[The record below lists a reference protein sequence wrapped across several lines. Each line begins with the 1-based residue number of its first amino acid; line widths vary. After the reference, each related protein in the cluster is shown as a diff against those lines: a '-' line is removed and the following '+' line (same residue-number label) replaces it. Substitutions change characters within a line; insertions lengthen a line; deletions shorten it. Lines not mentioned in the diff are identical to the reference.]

1 MDLSK
6 NAQIDLLYLTNPN
19 FKIKYNKEISK
30 IVDEEDIKFYRKRI
44 LQDTKQQLRGEVI
57 NKDIQ
62 NVFHLYANE
71 LIKHYKFIDKK
82 KLIQEEYKDLPKKK
96 QKKPKNFKLKNENEL
111 LMKKPEIVKKTIKDF
126 IPIIVKERKKKKMI
140 IPKQKKYDIK
150 NPKNREKEK
159 SKQFIT
165 NAKKNKKEKK

>member
-6 NAQIDLLYLTNPN
+6 NTQIDLLYLTNPN
-19 FKIKYNKEISK
+19 FKIKYNKENEH
-30 IVDEEDIKFYRKRI
+30 IVDKEDIKFYRKRI
-44 LQDTKQQLRGEVI
+44 LQDTKQHLRGDII
-57 NKDIQ
+57 NEDIQ
-62 NVFHLYANE
+62 NVFYRYANE

-82 KLIQEEYKDLPKKK
+82 ELIQEEYKDLPKKK
-96 QKKPKNFKLKNENEL
+96 QKDPKNFKLKNENEL

-126 IPIIVKERKKKKMI
+126 IPIVVKERKKKKII

>member
-6 NAQIDLLYLTNPN
+6 NTQIDLLYLTNPN

-30 IVDEEDIKFYRKRI
+30 IVDEEDVKFYRKRI

-57 NKDIQ
+57 N
-62 NVFHLYANE
+62 E
-71 LIKHYKFIDKK
+71 
-82 KLIQEEYKDLPKKK
+82 
-96 QKKPKNFKLKNENEL
+96 
-111 LMKKPEIVKKTIKDF
+111 
-126 IPIIVKERKKKKMI
+126 
-140 IPKQKKYDIK
+140 DIK

>member
-6 NAQIDLLYLTNPN
+6 NTQIDLLYLTNPN
-19 FKIKYNKEISK
+19 FKIKYNKENEH
-30 IVDEEDIKFYRKRI
+30 IVDKEDIKFYRKRI
-44 LQDTKQQLRGEVI
+44 LQDTKQHLRGDII
-57 NKDIQ
+57 NEDIQ
-62 NVFHLYANE
+62 NVFYRYANE

-82 KLIQEEYKDLPKKK
+82 ELIQEEYKDLPKKK
-96 QKKPKNFKLKNENEL
+96 QKNPKNFKLKNENEL

-126 IPIIVKERKKKKMI
+126 IPIVVKERKKKKII

>member
-6 NAQIDLLYLTNPN
+6 NTQIDLLYLTNPN
-19 FKIKYNKEISK
+19 FKIKYNKENEH
-30 IVDEEDIKFYRKRI
+30 IVDKEDIKFYRKRI
-44 LQDTKQQLRGEVI
+44 LQDTKQHLRGDII
-57 NKDIQ
+57 NEDIQ
-62 NVFHLYANE
+62 NVFYRYANE

-82 KLIQEEYKDLPKKK
+82 ELIQEEYKDLPKKK
-96 QKKPKNFKLKNENEL
+96 QKDPKNFKLKNENEL
-111 LMKKPEIVKKTIKDF
+111 LMKKPEIIKKTIKDF
-126 IPIIVKERKKKKMI
+126 IPIVVKERKKKKII

>member
-6 NAQIDLLYLTNPN
+6 NTQIDLLYLTNPN

-30 IVDEEDIKFYRKRI
+30 IVDEEDVKFYRKRI

-57 NKDIQ
+57 NEDIK

-82 KLIQEEYKDLPKKK
+82 ELIQEEYKDLPKKK
-96 QKKPKNFKLKNENEL
+96 T
-111 LMKKPEIVKKTIKDF
+111 KKT
-126 IPIIVKERKKKKMI
+126 KK
-140 IPKQKKYDIK
+140 
-150 NPKNREKEK
+150 
-159 SKQFIT
+159 F
-165 NAKKNKKEKK
+165 